1 MKRVSKAEWE
11 QLPKGYK
18 TIIHGQRYRL
28 ARDDERGTV
37 LVPVEVVDDN
47 EPAESENG

>member
-1 MKRVSKAEWE
+1 VKRFPKAEWE
-11 QLPKGYK
+11 QLSKDYK
-18 TIIHGQRYRL
+18 TIIDGQRYML

-47 EPAESENG
+47 APAGSENG